1 MNTTPI
7 TVTAAGMA
15 LISVVEVQAISYIVI
30 AAISL
35 VVTIVTTMIPII
47 QKKHADEAD
56 LKRLEDLK
64 KQLDDCRESM
74 KKSTEIL
81 DDTNKEVDE

>member
-15 LISVVEVQAISYIVI
+15 LITVVEVQAISYIVI

-47 QKKHADEAD
+47 QKKRVDSDD
-56 LKRLEDLK
+56 LKRLNDMKEEVDKLKEDLK
-64 KQLDDCRESM
+64 D
-74 KKSTEIL
+74 
-81 DDTNKEVDE
+81 KEVDK